1 MKRSWTA
8 MAVALSAMFAAI
20 GCNDYGN
27 TFQVPTGATITS
39 LSPADITAGSPQ
51 FTLTVVGGVFVAK
64 TVVQWNGG
72 TIATQVQTDSG
83 GNVIGI
89 TATVPASLV
98 AKPGTAF
105 VNTLSPHSGSGTN
118 GLSNPL
124 AFIIN
129 PPGNP
134 LPAVSSIS
142 PTWAVAARGAALY
155 STVAATTFPITTR
168 ATPRTPGP
176 SETVG

>member
-8 MAVALSAMFAAI
+8 LAVALSAIFAAI

-39 LSPADITAGSPQ
+39 LSPANITAGSPQ

-72 TIATQVQTDSG
+72 TITTQVQTDSG

-105 VNTLSPHSGSGTN
+105 VNTLSPHSGAGTN

-134 LPAVSSIS
+134 LPAVS
-142 PTWAVAARGAALY
+142 
-155 STVAATTFPITTR
+155 
-168 ATPRTPGP
+168 
-176 SETVG
+176 